1 MANKCELQME
11 GKYDD
16 IPCCKG
22 KAHLHL
28 FVIFSHDG
36 IKMENGNLMQIK
48 HRCNLCHVSKFQ
60 FGFPHSDSQS
70 SLCNGKTSPCAID
83 GLFQQINMLGNNFQ
97 VLALSSSFLLLRLNM
112 FIGIYLFSFDQSCS
126 AQVSCLTVIRTA

>member
-36 IKMENGNLMQIK
+36 IKWKMAVSCRLKIAVISVVFQNFNLVSHIATVI
-48 HRCNLCHVSKFQ
+48 HRSA
-60 FGFPHSDSQS
+60 
-70 SLCNGKTSPCAID
+70 NGKISPCATD

-97 VLALSSSFLLLRLNM
+97 VLALSSSFLLLRLNKL
-112 FIGIYLFSFDQSCS
+112 IGIYLFSFDQSCS
-126 AQVSCLTVIRTA
+126 AQVSC

>member
-1 MANKCELQME
+1 MKISFFHNLAQKKKTIQFQENFVTNMANRCELQME

-36 IKMENGNLMQIK
+36 IKWKMAVSCRLNIAAISVMFQNFNLVSHIATVIHRSAMEKYL
-48 HRCNLCHVSKFQ
+48 
-60 FGFPHSDSQS
+60 
-70 SLCNGKTSPCAID
+70 
-83 GLFQQINMLGNNFQ
+83 
-97 VLALSSSFLLLRLNM
+97 LALQMVCFNRSICWVIISKYLHCLRL
-112 FIGIYLFSFDQSCS
+112 SFYSF
-126 AQVSCLTVIRTA
+126 